1 MTSLTTF
8 TLYLMSSIILG
19 SGDKWIAK
27 PDPSV
32 DAPTPVRA
40 LAEKII
46 NGSRKKKAR
55 GKVK

>member
-1 MTSLTTF
+1 
-8 TLYLMSSIILG
+8 MSSIILG